1 MKNLLNTVVIVG
13 DVWFGVS
20 LFSSATS
27 HVLLLNTWLF
37 FPGLV
42 GLEFSKGSR

>member
-20 LFSSATS
+20 LFSSAIS

-37 FPGLV
+37 F
-42 GLEFSKGSR
+42 SRLGGA